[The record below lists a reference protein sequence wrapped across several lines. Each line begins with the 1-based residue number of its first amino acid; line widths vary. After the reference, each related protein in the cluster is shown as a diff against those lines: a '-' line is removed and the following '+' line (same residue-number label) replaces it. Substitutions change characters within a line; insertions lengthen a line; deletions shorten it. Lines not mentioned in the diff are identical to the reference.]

1 MPIDHFHHGKKFRHI
16 FLTQRSLQKD
26 TFLVSKVF
34 EKLLGIH
41 EFGVKKINGGANNRV
56 FKVETVNQ
64 ESFFVKQYFKQSDV
78 SDRLEVEFYGLEFLW
93 KHGIRHI
100 ARPLACDRQL
110 GIAVFEYING
120 KPANLIFPKKDDITQ
135 ATNFLTSLKNLA
147 GLPGAQNL
155 QPAAEACF
163 SLNELTENL
172 NKRLLRLNNVTT
184 DVPLFEDFCR
194 FRDKKMVPA
203 LKRLIASA
211 NQRCVNSGR
220 VPSSSLDYVYRT
232 LSPSDF
238 GFHNAIRRHDD
249 VLMFVDFEYFGW
261 DDPAKTI
268 SDFLLH
274 PAMQLNEQ
282 QSRIFLSNCI
292 SSFGETDKNLLNRV
306 RICFPLFALK
316 WTFIVLNEF
325 CASDWK
331 RRKFSGQSSRKTK
344 YYLQEQLDKA
354 NVFLTN
360 AIQANK
366 EFPNVI

>member
-1 MPIDHFHHGKKFRHI
+1 
-16 FLTQRSLQKD
+16 
-26 TFLVSKVF
+26 
-34 EKLLGIH
+34 
-41 EFGVKKINGGANNRV
+41 
-56 FKVETVNQ
+56 
-64 ESFFVKQYFKQSDV
+64 
-78 SDRLEVEFYGLEFLW
+78 
-93 KHGIRHI
+93 
-100 ARPLACDRQL
+100 
-110 GIAVFEYING
+110 
-120 KPANLIFPKKDDITQ
+120 
-135 ATNFLTSLKNLA
+135 
-147 GLPGAQNL
+147 
-155 QPAAEACF
+155 
-163 SLNELTENL
+163 
-172 NKRLLRLNNVTT
+172 
-184 DVPLFEDFCR
+184 
-194 FRDKKMVPA
+194 
-203 LKRLIASA
+203 
-211 NQRCVNSGR
+211 
-220 VPSSSLDYVYRT
+220 
-232 LSPSDF
+232 
-238 GFHNAIRRHDD
+238 
-249 VLMFVDFEYFGW
+249 MFVDFEYFGW